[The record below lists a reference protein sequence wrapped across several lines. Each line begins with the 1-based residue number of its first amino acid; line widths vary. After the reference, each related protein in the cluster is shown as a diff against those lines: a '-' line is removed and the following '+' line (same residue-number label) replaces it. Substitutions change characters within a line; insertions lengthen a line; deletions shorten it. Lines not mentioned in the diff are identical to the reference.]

1 MKKHDT
7 KITLSLG
14 EPKLKQISEILSNKT
29 CNKILDFLA
38 TNDSTITEISK
49 NLKIQ
54 LNTTEY
60 NVKKLSKAGLIKSTS
75 HWWSVKGKKMPVYT
89 VSNKQIVISP
99 KRPSS
104 KKYLGAFLITGL
116 ASLIIRSFTSTK
128 TASTE
133 NAEMIQEMVTTG
145 AAEKLT
151 LASKDLAVNVAERAI
166 SISVETSGIQSWEWF
181 LLGTWFAIVLFMAF
195 ALVSERRGKK

>member
-38 TNDSTITEISK
+38 TNDSTITDISK
-49 NLKIQ
+49 SLKIP
-54 LNTTEY
+54 LNTVEY
-60 NVKKLSKAGLIKSTS
+60 NVKKLTKADLIKSTS
-75 HWWSVKGKKMPVYT
+75 HWWSVKGKKMPVYS

-99 KRPSS
+99 KRSAS

-116 ASLIIRSFTSTK
+116 TALAIRAFTSTK
-128 TASTE
+128 DYTTDNLMAS
-133 NAEMIQEMVTTG
+133 EM
-145 AAEKLT
+145 AAVGREGLMYD
-151 LASKDLAVNVAERAI
+151 SGDLAANVAEKAVSI
-166 SISVETSGIQSWEWF
+166 SIETSGIQNWEWF
-181 LLGTWFAIVLFMAF
+181 LLGTWFAIILFMAF
-195 ALVSERRGKK
+195 AFISERGRKK

>member
-1 MKKHDT
+1 
-7 KITLSLG
+7 
-14 EPKLKQISEILSNKT
+14 
-29 CNKILDFLA
+29 
-38 TNDSTITEISK
+38 
-49 NLKIQ
+49 
-54 LNTTEY
+54 
-60 NVKKLSKAGLIKSTS
+60 
-75 HWWSVKGKKMPVYT
+75 MPVYT

-104 KKYLGAFLITGL
+104 KKYLGAFLIAGL

-133 NAEMIQEMVTTG
+133 NVEMIQEMVTTG